1 VSRLLAVLCLGAAL
15 LIVTLAGTTASGAAF
30 TAAADSPGNMIAA
43 DSAASYLNLFSQ
55 GTDPAGLTG
64 YAVKNLSNPSVLAAT
79 GADLGLSLDLGGWK
93 NGGTMNR
100 VLTIQ
105 ARNPLPAASITVT
118 TVVPP
123 TPTQP
128 VTAATIAAVG
138 SAGGT
143 TSVTLTAGAKRQVN
157 LNIRKLP
164 GNNVLYTANIQLIVT
179 YPGYT
184 GGFLTY
190 SVPVRAWDGNGG
202 GP

>member
-1 VSRLLAVLCLGAAL
+1 VRRLLAGLGLGAAL
-15 LIVTLAGTTASGAAF
+15 LTVTVARTTASGAAF
-30 TAAADSPGNMIAA
+30 TAATGSSGTTVAA
-43 DSAASYLNLFSQ
+43 DSAATYLDLFSQ

-64 YAVKNLSNPSVLAAT
+64 YAVKNLSNPPVLAAT
-79 GADLGLSLDLGGWK
+79 GSDLGLSLDLGGWK

-100 VLTIQ
+100 ALTIQ

-123 TPTQP
+123 TPSQP

-143 TSVTLTAGAKRQVN
+143 TSATLTAGTKRQVN
-157 LNIRKLP
+157 LTIVKLP
-164 GNNVLYTANIQLIVT
+164 GNNVLYTANIQLVVT

-184 GGFLTY
+184 GSFLTY
-190 SVPVRAWDGNGG
+190 SVPVHAWDGNGG

>member
-1 VSRLLAVLCLGAAL
+1 VRRALAVLGLAAAL
-15 LIVTLAGTTASGAAF
+15 LILAASPPVRSGASF
-30 TAAADSPGNMIAA
+30 AAASASPRSGLSA
-43 DSAASYLNLFSQ
+43 DSAANYLSLYSQ

-64 YAVKNLSNPSVLAAT
+64 YAVKQSSSPSVLAAT
-79 GADLGLSLDLGGWK
+79 GSDLGLSLALGGWK

-105 ARNPLPAASITVT
+105 VRDPLPAASITVT
-118 TVVPP
+118 TIVPP

-138 SAGGT
+138 STGGT
-143 TSVTLTAGAKRQVN
+143 TSVTLTAGTKRQVN